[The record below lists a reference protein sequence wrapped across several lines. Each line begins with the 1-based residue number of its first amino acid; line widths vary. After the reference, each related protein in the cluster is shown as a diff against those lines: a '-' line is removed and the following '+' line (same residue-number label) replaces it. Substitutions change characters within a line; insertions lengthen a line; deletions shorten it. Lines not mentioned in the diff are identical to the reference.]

1 MTVDQEKLNAFMGKF
16 VTELGAV
23 LHAPTIILGDKL
35 GLYRALA
42 EGPLTAQELG
52 ARTGVLERY
61 VLEWLSAQA
70 AAGFVEYEGA
80 TGKFTLPPEQAFT
93 LADPESPAYIPGA
106 YYIAASLFRDVDKVA
121 EAYQSGAGFGWNEHD
136 GDLFCGTELFF
147 RPGYAAN
154 LVTSWLPAL
163 NGTVD
168 TLARGGSVADV
179 GCGYGASTIL
189 MAQAFPKSRFYGYDA
204 HPGSIE
210 AARASAQK
218 AGVSDRVTFEVASA
232 KQYPGSDYDLVTF
245 FDCLHDM
252 GDPAGASAH
261 VRQSL
266 KSNGAWMIVE
276 PYANERLEDNLNP
289 VGRVFYSASALICT
303 PASLAQEVGTALGAQ
318 ASEARLREVV
328 LSGGFSRFRRA
339 TETPFNRI
347 FEARP

>member
-1 MTVDQEKLNAFMGKF
+1 MTIDQDKLNAFMGKF
-16 VTELGAV
+16 VGELGAV

-35 GLYRALA
+35 RLYKAMA
-42 EGPLTAQELG
+42 EGPVTAKELA
-52 ARTGVLERY
+52 ARTGVIERY
-61 VLEWLSAQA
+61 ALEWLSAQA
-70 AAGFVEYEGA
+70 AAGFVEYDGV
-80 TGKFTLPPEQAFT
+80 TGTFTLPPEQAFT
-93 LADPESPAYIPGA
+93 LADSDSPAYIPGA

-121 EAYQSGAGFGWNEHD
+121 DAFKSGKGFGWNEHD

-147 RPGYAAN
+147 RPGYTAN

-163 NGTVD
+163 NGTHE
-168 TLARGGSVADV
+168 TLKQGGTVADV
-179 GCGYGASTIL
+179 GCGYGASTII
-189 MAQAFPKSRFYGYDA
+189 MAQAYPNSRFFGYDS
-204 HPGSIE
+204 HPASIE
-210 AARASAQK
+210 AARASAQM
-218 AGVSDRVTFEVASA
+218 AGVADRVVFEVASA
-232 KQYPGSDYDLVTF
+232 KQYPGRDFDLVTF

-266 KSNGAWMIVE
+266 KPSGAWMIVE

-289 VGRVFYSASALICT
+289 VGRVFYSASTMVCT

-347 FEARP
+347 FEAKP